1 MYSVESQKCES
12 KIESLNQA
20 NSSLHTMSQF
30 QIDIESEI
38 LTLRQAPILKE
49 MESALQVSILT
60 LKSLQEP
67 QSQDGLHDV

>member
-1 MYSVESQKCES
+1 
-12 KIESLNQA
+12 
-20 NSSLHTMSQF
+20 MSQF

-67 QSQDGLHDV
+67 QN